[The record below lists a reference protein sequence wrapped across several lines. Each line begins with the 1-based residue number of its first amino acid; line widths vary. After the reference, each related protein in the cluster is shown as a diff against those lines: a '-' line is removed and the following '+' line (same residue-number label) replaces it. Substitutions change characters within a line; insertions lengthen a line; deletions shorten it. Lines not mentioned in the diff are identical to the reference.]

1 GASCGLRQQV
11 LDCVT
16 LFGQFLFGGLH
27 AGTGEI
33 IDLQAL
39 DDFPVTVLAD
49 AREGVDQ
56 AFLDAVGTVAVDAHG
71 NPVAVGGAECPAAH
85 VVNGGVG
92 SRCSR
97 GCATCLDDGGATL
110 LYFRDVGVG
119 VPVGVDLVHGY
130 LAIHQAVVQVWVLGA
145 GVVAP
150 DGHLLDVVDGLAELV
165 GQLRHATVVVEAG
178 HGGELARVDVR
189 RVALGDQGVG
199 VGRVAD
205 YQHLDVTAGHFIDRL
220 ALYREDGGV
229 GFQQILA
236 LHARAA
242 RTRTDQQG

>member
-1 GASCGLRQQV
+1 
-11 LDCVT
+11 
-16 LFGQFLFGGLH
+16 
-27 AGTGEI
+27 
-33 IDLQAL
+33 
-39 DDFPVTVLAD
+39 
-49 AREGVDQ
+49 
-56 AFLDAVGTVAVDAHG
+56 
-71 NPVAVGGAECPAAH
+71 
-85 VVNGGVG
+85 G
-92 SRCSR
+92 SRSGR
-97 GCATCLDDGGATL
+97 GGATCLDDGGATL

-119 VPVGVDLVHGY
+119 VPVGIDLVDGH
-130 LAIHQAVVQVWVLGA
+130 LAIYQAVVQVRVLGA

-165 GQLRHATVVVEAG
+165 GQLRHATVVVETG

-205 YQHLDVTAGHFIDRL
+205 YQNLDVADGDVVDRL

-236 LHARAA
+236 LNARAA
-242 RTRTDQQG
+242 RTRTDQQGEVGNLECNFRVVSLHDASQ